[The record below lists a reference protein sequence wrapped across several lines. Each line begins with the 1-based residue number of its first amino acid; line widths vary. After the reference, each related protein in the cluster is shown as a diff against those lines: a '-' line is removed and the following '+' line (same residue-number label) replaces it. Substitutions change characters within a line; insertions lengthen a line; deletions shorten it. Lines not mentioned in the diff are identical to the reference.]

1 MTNAVHTRIAAIG
14 SVVLLSLAVFVL
26 TVSIAQAAGSSP
38 PLRGGAGPTYA
49 ASLTPLRGGAGPTYA
64 ASLTPLRGGAG
75 PTYAALGSAGIT
87 TGFGRSGA
95 FAKTTP
101 ATASAAGILGGIAVS
116 ALAIALVAFLALGSR
131 SSRRAELA
139 PVTSL
144 GQTPSAS
151 PATQYDDRERK
162 AA

>member
-26 TVSIAQAAGSSP
+26 TVSIAQAAGSS
-38 PLRGGAGPTYA
+38 
-49 ASLTPLRGGAGPTYA
+49 TPLRGGAGPTYA

>member
-26 TVSIAQAAGSSP
+26 TVSIAQAAGSS
-38 PLRGGAGPTYA
+38 
-49 ASLTPLRGGAGPTYA
+49 TPLRGGAGPTYA

-75 PTYAALGSAGIT
+75 SSYAALGSAGIT

>member
-1 MTNAVHTRIAAIG
+1 MTNAVHTRIAALG

-26 TVSIAQAAGSSP
+26 TVSIAQAAGSS
-38 PLRGGAGPTYA
+38 
-49 ASLTPLRGGAGPTYA
+49 TPLRGGAGPTYA

-75 PTYAALGSAGIT
+75 SSYAALGSAGIT